1 MSEFDPMA
9 EQRAFYDDTDY
20 SEVQLEPAEDVQVV
34 HRLAPRSTFAV
45 RLDGETIEQL
55 RQVAKRKGTRPT
67 QLVRDW
73 IVERLDSEQHDQVSP
88 RQPVEIRRLEVR
100 VDDLE
105 ARLNDY
111 VSGSRAQGTAI
122 APGADVDS

>member
-1 MSEFDPMA
+1 MSESDPLA

-34 HRLAPRSTFAV
+34 HRPAPRSTFAV

-55 RQVAKRKGTRPT
+55 RQVAQRKGTRPT

-73 IVERLDSEQHDQVSP
+73 VVERLASEQHEQAGP

-100 VDDLE
+100 VGDLE

-111 VSGSRAQGTAI
+111 VGGGHVQGTAK
-122 APGADVDS
+122 ARGADVDS

>member
-20 SEVQLEPAEDVQVV
+20 SEEQLEPAEDVQVV

-45 RLDGETIEQL
+45 RLDGATIEQL
-55 RQVAKRKGTRPT
+55 RQVAQRKGTRPT
-67 QLVRDW
+67 QLVREW
-73 IVERLDSEQHDQVSP
+73 VVERLDSEQQDQASP
-88 RQPVEIRRLEVR
+88 RQPEILRLEVR

-105 ARLNDY
+105 ARLNDH
-111 VSGSRAQGTAI
+111 VAGVTPRET
-122 APGADVDS
+122 